1 MGALAIN
8 ATLIGEV
15 IAFAIMIALTLKFV
29 WPPLMKAIE
38 ERQRRIEEGLEAAD
52 RARKELADAD
62 THAADEIKK
71 ARAEAASIIERANQ
85 QAGQIIDKARA
96 DALQEAARHKAAAQA
111 DIENMAHRARAE
123 LRDQVATLAVAGA
136 EKILGREV
144 NADTHRA
151 LLDEM
156 VAGI

>member
-71 ARAEAASIIERANQ
+71 ARAEAASIVERANQ
-85 QAGQIIDKARA
+85 QAGQIDDR
-96 DALQEAARHKAAAQA
+96 
-111 DIENMAHRARAE
+111 
-123 LRDQVATLAVAGA
+123 RDFRT
-136 EKILGREV
+136 R
-144 NADTHRA
+144 
-151 LLDEM
+151 LLDF
-156 VAGI
+156 VGGVGVGVR